1 MVTKS
6 KKSETKATK
15 ATAKMSK
22 KAQEVGRKLTNEVG
36 APYC

>member
-6 KKSETKATK
+6 KKSETK